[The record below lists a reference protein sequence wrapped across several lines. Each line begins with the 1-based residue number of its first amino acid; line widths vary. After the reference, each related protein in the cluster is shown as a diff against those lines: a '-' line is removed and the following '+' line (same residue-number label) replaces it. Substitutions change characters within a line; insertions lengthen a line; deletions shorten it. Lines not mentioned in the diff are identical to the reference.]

1 VELSD
6 KKIPDLV
13 DENYI
18 YASVLYYF
26 GIKFFDY
33 TEETLA
39 QVCQSKGLQL
49 SVVVKQL
56 ESVTEVNGASP
67 QALMTLPVDVILEY
81 LRHNHHLFIKHRL
94 PYISRLIENLNPGTD
109 PLASAIN
116 DLKFVFPLFV
126 EDFIHH
132 IYEEEDTLFQYIRQ
146 LNHAWMGRQ
155 YHGKM
160 YFEMEK
166 YALQHFAL
174 EHSTQ
179 DDEMSGIRSITRDYD
194 TTTTSNLHLKVVYAE
209 LQAFEKELILH
220 AKIEDEVLFPK
231 ALNLEKAVK
240 HMFASKV
247 HLN

>member
-1 VELSD
+1 M
-6 KKIPDLV
+6 V

-39 QVCQSKGLQL
+39 QVCQSKGLDL
-49 SVVVKQL
+49 GLIVKQL
-56 ESVTEVNGASP
+56 DSVNEVNGATP
-67 QALMTLPVDVILEY
+67 EALMALPVDVILEY
-81 LRHNHHLFIKHRL
+81 LRHNHHIFIKHRL
-94 PYISRLIENLNPGTD
+94 PYISRLIENLTPG
-109 PLASAIN
+109 ASPATQTIL

-132 IYEEEDTLFQYIRQ
+132 IYEEEDTLFHYIRL
-146 LNHAWMGRQ
+146 LNNTWMHKL
-155 YHGKM
+155 YHGKL

-166 YALQHFAL
+166 YALQQFAL

-179 DDEMSGIRSITRDYD
+179 DDEMNGIRSITHDYD
-194 TTTTSNLHLKVVYAE
+194 MTNMQNLHLKVVFAE
-209 LQAFEKELILH
+209 LQAFEKELKVH